1 MTFSEAY
8 KKMREGYKVAHEDFH
23 GGYWAWE
30 NDTIMIHCWNGT
42 SFDIRETEDVD
53 FTFGFITEGSW
64 SIKNTNE

>member
-8 KKMREGYKVAHEDFH
+8 RKMRDGYNITHDDFH

-30 NDTIMIHCWNGT
+30 NETIMIHCWNGMV
-42 SFDIRETEDVD
+42 FDIRETEDVD

-64 SIKNTNE
+64 YIKNTNE